1 MVTVFAFI
9 VRGENAYGVS
19 FPDFPGALTG
29 GDTLDE
35 ALKRA
40 RETLDVHI
48 EALIEAGIPLPA
60 IRPLE
65 EIDTSEAFLVFPLEV
80 ELPGKAVRV
89 NVSFDERLLERI
101 DRAANDAGES
111 RSAFLA
117 NAVKQRLSHVS

>member
-1 MVTVFAFI
+1 MATVIAFI

-35 ALKRA
+35 AMNRA
-40 RETLDVHI
+40 HVTLQAHV
-48 EALIEAGIPLPA
+48 EALIEAGIPLPP
-60 IRPLE
+60 IHSLE
-65 EIDTSEAFLVFPLEV
+65 EIDTSEADLVTAV
-80 ELPGKAVRV
+80 KIDLPGKSVRV

-101 DRAANDAGES
+101 DRAANGAGES

-117 NAVKQRLSHVS
+117 NAAKQRLAV